1 MNTSE
6 LLILLL
12 TLSWVAAYWYFAY
25 KICKKYQKINSIWE
39 MLITKNLES
48 NKLLWAIILGK
59 SSINHI
65 PKDFNFYFVKYGA
78 FATIPIIISLK
89 IIIN

>member
-1 MNTSE
+1 
-6 LLILLL
+6 
-12 TLSWVAAYWYFAY
+12 
-25 KICKKYQKINSIWE
+25 
-39 MLITKNLES
+39 MLITTNLES

-65 PKDFNFYFVKYGA
+65 PKDFNFYFVKYGT
-78 FATIPIIISLK
+78 FDTIPIIITLK